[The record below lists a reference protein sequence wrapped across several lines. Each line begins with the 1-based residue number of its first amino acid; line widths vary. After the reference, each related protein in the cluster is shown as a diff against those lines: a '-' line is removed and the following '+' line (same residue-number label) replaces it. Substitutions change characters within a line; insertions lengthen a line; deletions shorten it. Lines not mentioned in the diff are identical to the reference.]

1 MRKRRAIGIAAAV
14 ALLAQQNISLAQPTA
29 PIMQGCRGDSNDRDL
44 VRWCYGI
51 IGGALYYAPIIKIC
65 APADAT
71 HEQAVEQAVRLVT
84 LYIDRRPERM
94 NEDFAKLVIEALQQA
109 WPCSRWP

>member
-1 MRKRRAIGIAAAV
+1 
-14 ALLAQQNISLAQPTA
+14 
-29 PIMQGCRGDSNDRDL
+29 
-44 VRWCYGI
+44 
-51 IGGALYYAPIIKIC
+51 
-65 APADAT
+65 
-71 HEQAVEQAVRLVT
+71 LVT